1 MKTLNLVEMKQ
12 KLYIDLD
19 KFVSD
24 TFCKTHGLVWFGM
37 YQDIAKEHQDMTIE
51 DVFDKYSKL
60 TVDDECEDEDDFLL
74 YKAVLFDYL
83 TDLIDDK
90 LSNQNTNLNN

>member
-1 MKTLNLVEMKQ
+1 
-12 KLYIDLD
+12 
-19 KFVSD
+19 
-24 TFCKTHGLVWFGM
+24 M

-60 TVDDECEDEDDFLL
+60 TVDDEFEDEDDFLL